1 MVKQIYIATFFSLL
15 SFSMLAQNLLSYVTV
30 NNTTPYVGQPV
41 QVKVSVYTT
50 TWFTSGIDVGNI
62 QVDKALT
69 VYFRSV
75 SSVKTIKGKKYAGVE
90 FYYNVFPTQEGS
102 VVIPSLEIHVETP
115 KEGDYKGV
123 KRVLR
128 TKSKSI
134 TVKPVPLGYDPQK
147 WLVSRSL
154 SVNQKWSIPLT
165 DIKVGD
171 VVRRS
176 IYRSARGT
184 LSEFIPAT
192 KWDSIAGVSLYPTRS
207 IVNTNKSRTGVSSN
221 RSETVSYLFE
231 KEGEI
236 IMPVMTYMY
245 WNPTNKK
252 FYQKQLDSIRVLVKP
267 NKDLVMLTRIKKSL
281 QQEHLEE
288 AKTEAPFLIFGV
300 TLKTFIKYALFGL
313 IVLILSFKTLII
325 IFSVLKKTFYS
336 YLTSEKYAFNQ
347 VLKAINNSDYASYS
361 KTVHVWLEKM
371 GNPYPS
377 VRQLIEAYGD
387 EELRNTFSIV
397 NEALFKHK
405 KKNDNLNRAA
415 MKKGLK
421 QVRKIYIES
430 HKSKN
435 EMTKTNTNWL
445 NPTRR

>member
-1 MVKQIYIATFFSLL
+1 MVKQIYIVALFLLL
-15 SFSMLAQNLLSYVTV
+15 SFSMLGQNLLSYVTV
-30 NNTTPYVGQPV
+30 NNTSPYVGQPV
-41 QVKVSVYTT
+41 QVKVNVYTT

-75 SSVKTIKGKKYAGVE
+75 SSVKTINGKKYAGVE
-90 FYYNVFPTQEGS
+90 FYYNLFPTQEGNI
-102 VVIPSLEIHVETP
+102 VIPSLEIHVETP
-115 KEGDYKGV
+115 KEGDYKGI

-171 VVRRS
+171 VVQRT
-176 IYRSARGT
+176 IYRSAIGT

-192 KWDSIAGVSLYPTRS
+192 KWDSITGVSLYPKRS

-231 KEGEI
+231 KEGEV

-245 WNPTNKK
+245 WNASNKR
-252 FYQKQLDSIRVLVKP
+252 FYQKQLDSITVMVKP
-267 NKDLVMLTRIKKSL
+267 NADLTMLTSIKKSL
-281 QQEHLEE
+281 QQEHIEE
-288 AKTEAPFLIFGV
+288 TEAAAPFLIFGV
-300 TLKTFIKYALFGL
+300 TPKTFIKYALIGL
-313 IVLILSFKTLII
+313 IVLVLSFKTLIF
-325 IFSVLKKTFYS
+325 IFSVLKKTYYS

-347 VLKAINNSDYASYS
+347 VLKAINNSDYKSYS
-361 KTVHVWLEKM
+361 KTVYVWLEKM

-387 EELRNTFSIV
+387 EELQNTFSIV
-397 NEALFKHK
+397 NEALFKHE
-405 KKNDNLNRAA
+405 KKNDKSHRTAIKN
-415 MKKGLK
+415 GLK
-421 QVRKIYIES
+421 QVRKKYIES

-435 EMTKTNTNWL
+435 EMTKTNTDWL